1 MNRNLKIVL
10 ISIVISILLNLL
22 IPFTMSKFATQKQIK
37 PPDGASN
44 LNFWDQLMHMF
55 VHHQQVPLTSSI
67 IVAIIVGVSVSL
79 GLLIS
84 NKI

>member
-22 IPFTMSKFATQKQIK
+22 IPFTLSEFATQDQIK
-37 PPDGASN
+37 PPNGAPN
-44 LNFWDQLMHMF
+44 LPFWDQLMHMF
-55 VHHQQVPLTSSI
+55 VHHKQVPVTSSI
-67 IVAIIVGVSVSL
+67 IVAVIVGVSVSL